1 MNLLKTT
8 LMAAALVGSLATYTA
23 ALADGPGREA
33 EKAEL
38 RVGTFDSRAVAVAF
52 IRSGMF
58 EQEFKQMM
66 EEHKKAKA
74 AGDDETVKKLEA
86 QGKAGQERAHRQ
98 GFGTAPVD
106 EILQRIKDKLPGI
119 AKKSS
124 VDVIVSKWA
133 VTYSTPGARFVDV
146 TDLIVE
152 PFEPDEKTKRVI
164 RELCDTPPVPLE
176 EIEKHHDH

>member
-8 LMAAALVGSLATYTA
+8 LTLAALAGSLAIGGA
-23 ALADGPGREA
+23 ALADGPAREA
-33 EKAEL
+33 EKAVL

-52 IRSGMF
+52 IGSGMF
-58 EQEFKQMM
+58 DQELKQMM

-74 AGDDETVKKLEA
+74 AGDEEKVKKLEA

-106 EILQRIKDKLPGI
+106 DILQRIKDKLPGI
-119 AKKSS
+119 AEKSS
-124 VDVIVSKWA
+124 VDLIISKWA
-133 VTYSTPGARFVDV
+133 VTYSAPSARFVDV
-146 TDLIVE
+146 TDLIIE

-164 RELCDTPPVPLE
+164 RELCGKPPVPLE

>member
-1 MNLLKTT
+1 MNLCKTT
-8 LMAAALVGSLATYTA
+8 FVLVALVGSLATDGV
-23 ALADGPGREA
+23 ALADGPAREA
-33 EKAEL
+33 EKAKL
-38 RVGTFDSRAVAVAF
+38 RVGTFDSRAVAMAF

-58 EQEFKQMM
+58 EQELQQRM

-74 AGDDETVKKLEA
+74 AGDDQKVKKLEA
-86 QGKAGQERAHRQ
+86 QGKAGQERVHRQ

-106 EILQRIKDKLPGI
+106 NILQRIKDKLPGI
-119 AKKSS
+119 AKKAS

-152 PFEPDEKTKRVI
+152 PFGPDEKTKRAI
-164 RELCDTPPVPLE
+164 RELCGKPPVPLE